1 MSIPFGTM
9 LPGEKINFSLDLAAK
24 IPAGQTLSSATVTAR
39 QFASSINFTQ
49 VSVSGSK
56 VVFRAEAVGVGRV
69 IADVIGTFSDG
80 QIDGD
85 QIEIVVA

>member
-9 LPGEKINFSLDLAAK
+9 LPGEKINFSLDLVNL
-24 IPAGQTLSSATVTAR
+24 IPAGATLASATVTAR
-39 QFASSINFTQ
+39 QNPASINFTQ
-49 VSVSGSK
+49 VSVSGTK
-56 VVFRAEAVGVGRV
+56 VVFRAEALAVGRV